1 MNEKLPKPMDD
12 ALRTQAPPKEHPS
25 ADLLVAYMEQSL
37 PEAERHSVVSHLAQC
52 GDCRQVLYLASG
64 ATEDSLAQQEAV
76 IAAKKGRRWL
86 PRLVWVGTAAAGL
99 LLVGGYFVRDRMAS
113 QRHETLAASNQAVM
127 RSESQPAQ
135 PQTQPQEASPLQGAS
150 NTVTAASR
158 PNVTPHANSPAKK
171 MTAVATVASAP
182 PQQASKAI
190 AEADVSVQ
198 APVPDAYLPAPQA
211 QGAKADSITIEAGS
225 LPARTATT
233 QHYSFAP
240 SAGSEHGATNEA
252 AARVDMMNRA
262 QFYENSAGNATW
274 RVDSKGCVEHLSSE
288 GWTRSLAD
296 QSAVFRTVYARGD
309 SVWAGGDSGILF
321 HSSDGG
327 AQWKK
332 VVLSA
337 ENGPEAATIA
347 TIHFSS
353 PQNGVVITSA
363 GTIYA
368 TADGGATWTRR

>member
-150 NTVTAASR
+150 NTTCELAGKEDDSCRDGGIGAA
-158 PNVTPHANSPAKK
+158 
-171 MTAVATVASAP
+171 ATGIKSDRG
-182 PQQASKAI
+182 SGRI
-190 AEADVSVQ
+190 
-198 APVPDAYLPAPQA
+198 
-211 QGAKADSITIEAGS
+211 GAGS
-225 LPARTATT
+225 GSGCLPARA
-233 QHYSFAP
+233 
-240 SAGSEHGATNEA
+240 
-252 AARVDMMNRA
+252 
-262 QFYENSAGNATW
+262 
-274 RVDSKGCVEHLSSE
+274 
-288 GWTRSLAD
+288 
-296 QSAVFRTVYARGD
+296 
-309 SVWAGGDSGILF
+309 
-321 HSSDGG
+321 
-327 AQWKK
+327 
-332 VVLSA
+332 
-337 ENGPEAATIA
+337 
-347 TIHFSS
+347 
-353 PQNGVVITSA
+353 TSA
-363 GTIYA
+363 
-368 TADGGATWTRR
+368 RR